1 MMQIYTQ
8 MKTIDHTFQNLMPN
22 IIEER
27 DVFGQIKPNG
37 IRLLKR
43 YKYRL
48 HNAPDLEVNYAS
60 FGIRFLAKFIDLM
73 ILLIPFLVFEQ
84 LFFKFD
90 FTNFDYN
97 SYRFFLFILIVLIY
111 SVAFE
116 SSVYQATIGKMIV
129 KVKVI
134 GLFGKRLSVLQAF
147 YRCITTIISILPMG
161 LGIWYM
167 TTDSKK
173 RTWHDL
179 IAGTYVIKT

>member
-1 MMQIYTQ
+1 
-8 MKTIDHTFQNLMPN
+8 MKTINHTFQNVMPN

-27 DVFGQIKPNG
+27 DVLGQIKPNR
-37 IRLLKR
+37 ISLLKR
-43 YKYRL
+43 FKYRL
-48 HNAPDLEVNYAS
+48 HNAPDLNVSYAG
-60 FGIRFLAKFIDLM
+60 FGIRFLAKMIDLM
-73 ILLIPFLVFEQ
+73 IIVIPLLVLE
-84 LFFKFD
+84 LFYFKFD
-90 FTNFDYN
+90 FTNNDYN

-111 SVAFE
+111 NVAFE
-116 SSVYQATIGKMIV
+116 SSVYQATVGKMIV
-129 KVKVI
+129 KIKVI

-147 YRCITTIISILPMG
+147 YRCVTIIISILPMG